1 MKLGSS
7 LENHAEECCEYQA
20 ASTCILLVLSKQKSG
35 IGASLIMIH
44 SRERQHGGSDRV
56 SCRLHIGGDVS
67 IKPELAVEK
76 PSAGGARRE
85 GGCGVGGGG
94 VMGGWLISAQ
104 SERDSMGKTGVGA
117 VLQFSG
123 SV

>member
-1 MKLGSS
+1 M
-7 LENHAEECCEYQA
+7 
-20 ASTCILLVLSKQKSG
+20 
-35 IGASLIMIH
+35 
-44 SRERQHGGSDRV
+44 

-85 GGCGVGGGG
+85 GGCGVWGGG

-123 SV
+123 GV